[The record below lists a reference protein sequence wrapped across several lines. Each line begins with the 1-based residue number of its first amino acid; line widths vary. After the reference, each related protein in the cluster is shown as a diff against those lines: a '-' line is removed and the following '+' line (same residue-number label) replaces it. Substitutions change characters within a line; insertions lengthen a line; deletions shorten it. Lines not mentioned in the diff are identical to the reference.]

1 MNYIQSKV
9 VNWGFKLLTLVVLV
23 GTLFSVANGQ
33 VEIQRLKI
41 EREAARE
48 KARQEAKAKNLPV
61 PSIIDVDLIRPTLTV
76 SKFVGT
82 SENIGIKDDR
92 ITMGIQQ
99 LLQEQFQE
107 SDYILTDE
115 SDANFTVSAE
125 IVYIGRPNEAFSIV
139 GIFNRRKTKTQVRL
153 NVLLKDNITGKVIT
167 SRGMGEIDTKISATG
182 LQIEEDGVPFSNS
195 ELGGALRKAID
206 DATKQLNAWFP
217 NVLKDYASKELSK

>member
-1 MNYIQSKV
+1 MKNV
-9 VNWGFKLLTLVVLV
+9 FLLLLLLGF
-23 GTLFSVANGQ
+23 ANGQ
-33 VEIQRLKI
+33 VEVQRLKNQAE
-41 EREAARE
+41 ERRE
-48 KARQEAKAKNLPV
+48 KARQEAKAQNLPA
-61 PSIIDVDLIRPTLTV
+61 PAIIDADLVRPTLTV

-82 SENIGIKDDR
+82 SGNIGIKDDR

-107 SDYILTDE
+107 SDYILVEDGN
-115 SDANFTVSAE
+115 ANFTVSAE
-125 IVYIGRPNEAFSIV
+125 IVYIGRPNEAFSII

-153 NVLLKDNITGKVIT
+153 NILMKDNTTNKVIS

-206 DATKQLNAWFP
+206 DATKQL
-217 NVLKDYASKELSK
+217 K

>member
-1 MNYIQSKV
+1 MNNLKSRV
-9 VNWGFKLLTLVVLV
+9 FAWGLKLGILGVLAI
-23 GTLFSVANGQ
+23 TMCSIANGQ
-33 VEIQRLKI
+33 VEIDRIKQEAK
-41 EREAARE
+41 ERRE
-48 KARQEAKAKNLPV
+48 KARDEAKEQNLPV
-61 PSIIDVDLIRPTLTV
+61 PAIVDADLIRPTLTV

-99 LLQEQFQE
+99 LLQEAFQE
-107 SDYILTDE
+107 SDYILTDD

-153 NVLLKDNITGKVIT
+153 NILLTENATGKVTT

-182 LQIEEDGVPFSNS
+182 LQIEEEGVPFSNS

-206 DATKQLNAWFP
+206 DAT
-217 NVLKDYASKELSK
+217 ASLI

>member
-1 MNYIQSKV
+1 MIYARNKLQTKV
-9 VNWGFKLLTLVVLV
+9 IDWGFKLITFGVLAA
-23 GTLFSVANGQ
+23 TLFSVANGQ
-33 VEIQRLKI
+33 VEVQRLKNQA
-41 EREAARE
+41 EDRRQKARE
-48 KARQEAKAKNLPV
+48 EAKAQNLPV
-61 PSIIDVDLIRPTLTV
+61 PAIIDADLIRPTLTV

-82 SENIGIKDDR
+82 SGNIGIKDDR

-99 LLQEQFQE
+99 LLQEAFQE

-139 GIFNRRKTKTQVRL
+139 GIFNRRKTKE
-153 NVLLKDNITGKVIT
+153 NATGKVTT
-167 SRGMGEIDTKISATG
+167 SRGIGEIDTKISATG

-206 DATKQLNAWFP
+206 DATES
-217 NVLKDYASKELSK
+217 LK

>member
-195 ELGGALRKAID
+195 ELG
-206 DATKQLNAWFP
+206 
-217 NVLKDYASKELSK
+217 